1 MIELKRRQ
9 FRVKNKNSKSER
21 EKNVHE
27 NVKMTRRK
35 ETKINNKK
43 SCDFMNWFKE
53 ITLIHTTFVLILT

>member
-43 SCDFMNWFKE
+43 SCDFMN
-53 ITLIHTTFVLILT
+53 